1 MGSATLAA
9 VLLAVFGGGGLLR
22 SVRRIYLAET
32 RARSAAEHER
42 LFFYTLI
49 GCLAGLLISI
59 LVWVFSS
66 RAQNYHHATLGR
78 QGTIIAF
85 LGALIA
91 GAAPALINFFQG
103 LGSQVK

>member
-1 MGSATLAA
+1 MTTAFVPVLAKVSASPDPSGLPGSSVAEKL
-9 VLLAVFGGGGLLR
+9 VNGLL
-22 SVRRIYLAET
+22 
-32 RARSAAEHER
+32 
-42 LFFYTLI
+42 FYTLV
-49 GCLAGLLISI
+49 GCLAGLLVSV

>member
-1 MGSATLAA
+1 MKAIAITVLAKVSASPDPKGLPGS
-9 VLLAVFGGGGLLR
+9 
-22 SVRRIYLAET
+22 SVAEKLVNG
-32 RARSAAEHER
+32 

-85 LGALIA
+85 FGALIT

>member
-1 MGSATLAA
+1 MKTAA
-9 VLLAVFGGGGLLR
+9 ITLLAKVSANPDPSGLPGS
-22 SVRRIYLAET
+22 SVAE
-32 RARSAAEHER
+32 RLVNG

-78 QGTIIAF
+78 QGTIVAF
-85 LGALIA
+85 FGALVA
-91 GAAPALINFFQG
+91 GASPALINFFQG

>member
-1 MGSATLAA
+1 MTAA
-9 VLLAVFGGGGLLR
+9 VIAVLADVSASPDPKGLPGS
-22 SVRRIYLAET
+22 SVAEKLVNG
-32 RARSAAEHER
+32 

-66 RAQNYHHATLGR
+66 RAQNVHHATLGR

-85 LGALIA
+85 FGALVT
-91 GAAPALINFFQG
+91 GAAPALINFFQD

>member
-1 MGSATLAA
+1 MKAVAITVLAKVSASPDPKGLPGS
-9 VLLAVFGGGGLLR
+9 
-22 SVRRIYLAET
+22 SVAEKLVNG
-32 RARSAAEHER
+32 

-85 LGALIA
+85 FGALIA

>member
-1 MGSATLAA
+1 MKDAVVALLGAVSASPDPSGLPGS
-9 VLLAVFGGGGLLR
+9 
-22 SVRRIYLAET
+22 SVAE
-32 RARSAAEHER
+32 RLVNG
-42 LFFYTLI
+42 LFFYTLL

-59 LVWVFSS
+59 LVWVFAS
-66 RAQNYHHATLGR
+66 RAQNVHHATLGR

-85 LGALIA
+85 FGALIT